1 MNALKAFFQFSL
13 PRKQREEIANGI
25 LRFVL
30 PVLGIGAAVSGVSVF
45 LLMPDQLFRALP
57 SLLALVVLF
66 PIWFFRNRGEPL
78 KSATIFIWLSI
89 GVLTFAM
96 VRSGG
101 VFAPIFAAGI
111 IPVLTCIVVFQGT
124 KKGVVS
130 AVYFFTLA
138 VVIAILQ
145 KSGYLEVPPREEPFY
160 LVLIHLVWL
169 FLAGTIIIVPMRIL
183 YRLLKES
190 KQQQEKLVEMQN
202 ELVHSQK
209 MQALGQLAS
218 GVAHDFNNLLT
229 GIVGYSELMLLEIE
243 EPKMRKGLE
252 TIAASVYR
260 ASELTSQLLTFSR
273 NDIIETK
280 PLDLHRLILETVA
293 LLKRTLSKE
302 IVLVTTLEASE
313 SIIEGSE
320 SHIQNVLMN
329 LCINSSHAING
340 CGTIAIRTS
349 LADLTKAQNELK
361 PGRYLSLTIAD
372 TGSGISEEH
381 IEHIFD
387 PFFTT
392 KEKGKGTGLGLSSV
406 YGTIIQHGGD
416 ISVESKVG
424 VGTKFTILLPYLE
437 GVTISEPRDTE
448 EVRNR
453 VDSHSVLVID
463 DDPTV
468 RLVTQQILERYGY
481 SVFLASD
488 GEEGVELFREKQGE
502 IDVIL
507 LDMVMP
513 RLNGIEC
520 FRIFHSEKPTIPVI
534 VITGIVTSADVELI
548 LREGAQEILSKPFS
562 RDGLLT
568 ALDTVLSQK

>member
-13 PRKQREEIANGI
+13 PHKQREEIANGI

-30 PVLGIGAAVSGVSVF
+30 PVLGVGAAVSGVAV
-45 LLMPDQLFRALP
+45 LVLMPDQLFRALP
-57 SLLALVVLF
+57 SLLALIVLF

-78 KSATIFIWLSI
+78 KSATIFIWLAI

-96 VRSGG
+96 IRSGG
-101 VFAPIFAAGI
+101 VYAPIFAAGI
-111 IPVLTCIVVFQGT
+111 VPVLTCIVVFQGT
-124 KKGVVS
+124 KKGFIS
-130 AVYFFTLA
+130 AVYFITLA
-138 VVIAILQ
+138 VIIALLQ
-145 KSGYLEVPPREEPFY
+145 KSGHLEIPPREESLY
-160 LVLIHLVWL
+160 LVIIHLIWL

-190 KQQQEKLVEMQN
+190 KQQQEKLVDMQN

-243 EPKMRKGLE
+243 DPEMRQGLE

-280 PLDLHRLILETVA
+280 PLDLHRLIIETEA

-302 IVLVTTLEASE
+302 IVLLTNLEATE
-313 SIIEGSE
+313 SVVEGSE

-329 LCINSSHAING
+329 LCINSSHAIDG

-349 LADLTKAQNELK
+349 IVELEKAQNELA
-361 PGRYLSLTIAD
+361 PGNYLSLTISD
-372 TGSGISEEH
+372 TGSGISEENL
-381 IEHIFD
+381 EHIFD

-424 VGTKFTILLPYLE
+424 VGTMFTILLPYLE
-437 GVTISEPRDTE
+437 GVHINEPESIE
-448 EVRNR
+448 EESDQV
-453 VDSHSVLVID
+453 SAYTVLVID
-463 DDPTV
+463 DDLTV
-468 RLVTQQILERYGY
+468 RMVTQQILERYGY
-481 SVFLASD
+481 SVLLASD
-488 GEEGVELFREKQGE
+488 GEEGVELFRERRNE
-502 IDVIL
+502 IDAVV

-520 FRIFHSEKPTIPVI
+520 FRIFRTEKPEIPIVI
-534 VITGIVTSADVELI
+534 ITGIVTSADVELV
-548 LREGAQEILSKPFS
+548 LREGAHEVLSKPFS

-568 ALDTVLSQK
+568 ALSNVLPKK